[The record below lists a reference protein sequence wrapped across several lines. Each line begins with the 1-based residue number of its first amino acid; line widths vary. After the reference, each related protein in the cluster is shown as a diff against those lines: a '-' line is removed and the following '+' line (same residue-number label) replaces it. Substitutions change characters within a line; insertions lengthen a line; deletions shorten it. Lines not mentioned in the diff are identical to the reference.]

1 MRQSG
6 LFGLSDHMKRLS
18 AEGDPLEALSR
29 VVDFEA
35 FRPTLVAALVYSDGT
50 KGGRPPYDPVVMLKV
65 LVLAAQNNV
74 SDMRMEWLIRDRL
87 SWLRFLGFDLGAA
100 TPDANTIRM
109 FRERLTNAGALDK
122 VFTDF
127 DRQLKARGYLPMGGQ
142 IVDATLVAAPKQRN
156 TEAEK
161 AAVKDGKTAAEIW
174 PDDPAKARQKDTDAR
189 WTLKFAK
196 ARLTADGKP
205 QADIAI
211 PSFGY
216 KSSISICSTFGFIR
230 KGKTTDGARYDGRML
245 RDVVT
250 GDNTA
255 SDVWAKGTKVP
266 LASANGMF
274 REGDT
279 AYRSQSNERWL
290 KAQGRVSR
298 IHRRKPKGRPMPE
311 NVRRGNATKSKV
323 RARVEHVFAYQKAKM
338 GLFIRT
344 IGIARAET
352 KITLANLAFNMQR
365 LIFHEQRTT
374 TG

>member
-18 AEGDPLEALSR
+18 ADGDPLEVLAR

-50 KGGRPPYDPVVMLKV
+50 KGGRPPYDPVTMLKV

-74 SDMRMEWLIRDRL
+74 SDARMEYLIRDRL

-109 FRERLTNAGALDK
+109 FRERLTAAGALDAL
-122 VFTDF
+122 FADF
-127 DRQLKARGYLPMGGQ
+127 DRQLKDRGYLPMGGQ

-161 AAVKDGKTAAEIW
+161 AAVKEGKSAAEIW

-196 ARLTADGKP
+196 ARPTADGKP

-216 KSSISICSTFGFIR
+216 KSTISICRAFGFIR
-230 KGKTTDGARYDGRML
+230 KGKVTDGARYDGRML

-250 GDNTA
+250 SDNTA
-255 SDVWAKGTKVP
+255 SDVW
-266 LASANGMF
+266 
-274 REGDT
+274 GDT
-279 AYRSQSNERWL
+279 AFRSQANERWL
-290 KAQGRVSR
+290 RRNGKVSR

-311 NVRRGNATKSKV
+311 RTAKANAAKSKV
-323 RARVEHVFAYQKAKM
+323 RARVEHVFAQQKAKM

-344 IGIARAET
+344 IGIRRAEA
-352 KITLANLAFNMQR
+352 KITLANLAFNMHR
-365 LIFHEQRTT
+365 LIFHETRVA